1 MLDGSALPAVTMRI
15 SVTVVGWA
23 LMEDCMTTVVVT
35 VCTDPAFAAGAT
47 LVTVFVEIDEAGELD
62 AAVAWD
68 VTVARGKVVVMVVVP
83 V

>member
-1 MLDGSALPAVTMRI
+1 
-15 SVTVVGWA
+15 
-23 LMEDCMTTVVVT
+23 MTTVVVT
-35 VCTDPAFAAGAT
+35 VCTDPAFAAGTT